1 MKQTT
6 TILIVDDEPT
16 ARDML
21 EMLLANQGY
30 ELASASNGAEA
41 LKLAAELI
49 PDVILLD
56 VMMPEMDGF
65 EVCERLRADP
75 TLAGVPVLMVTALDD
90 RDSRLQGIESGA
102 DDFISKPY
110 DRFEL
115 RARLKTITKLNRYR
129 RLLNEQ
135 IKFEWV
141 IDKTDDAFLILDKD
155 EQVIYS
161 NPQAR
166 LYLSTTEIKPT
177 TKFLELVGQQYH
189 CEPQDGW
196 ANGLIYI
203 NESFKPRYLV
213 RPESARSHAF
223 WLQVDVMEMGNDSE
237 EKYLI
242 RLRDVTQ
249 NISSERVRWT
259 FQGQINHKLRSP
271 LMPITSGLEYL
282 KNNVEQLSEP
292 QLKEFLDVM
301 HQGSVRLQSEIEEIL
316 KFLNISQVDKL
327 GWDNCNLSNIRSM
340 VTSIAESLEIESV
353 KLQNQVSE
361 EFNKTDIFISRRAVE
376 LILTELF
383 SNAKKFH
390 PQHSPI
396 LELHISKLDDN
407 ICVQVMDDGIH
418 LSPDQLAKIW
428 ISYYQAEKDFTGQL
442 PGMGLGLSM
451 VSSLVWNIGGKC
463 RAFNREDKN
472 GFVVELLLPLMN
484 TKD

>member
-30 ELASASNGAEA
+30 ELASASNGLEA

-65 EVCERLRADP
+65 EVCEHIRADP
-75 TLAGVPVLMVTALDD
+75 ILAGVPVLMVTALDD
-90 RDSRLQGIESGA
+90 RDSRLQGIEAGA

-135 IKFEWV
+135 VKFEWV
-141 IDKTDDAFLILDKD
+141 IEKTDDAFLILDKN
-155 EQVIYS
+155 EKIIYT

-166 LYLSTTEIKPT
+166 LYLSTTDIQAN
-177 TKFLELVGQQYH
+177 TKFLELARQQYH
-189 CEPQDGW
+189 CEPQDAW
-196 ANGLIYI
+196 ANGLIYTD
-203 NESFKPRYLV
+203 ESFKPRYLV

-223 WLQVDVMEMGNDSE
+223 WLQAEVMEMGNDSE

-327 GWDNCNLSNIRSM
+327 AWDNCNLNDIGTM
-340 VTSIAESLEIESV
+340 VNSIAESLEIESV
-353 KLQNQVSE
+353 NLQSQGIENQ
-361 EFNKTDIFISRRAVE
+361 NKIPLFISRRAVE

-390 PQHSPI
+390 PQHTPNLDI
-396 LELHISKLDDN
+396 QISKLPEG
-407 ICVQVMDDGIH
+407 ICLQVIDDGTH
-418 LSPDQLAKIW
+418 LSPDQLSNLW
-428 ISYYQAEKDFTGQL
+428 TSYYQAEKDFTGQL
-442 PGMGLGLSM
+442 PGMGLGLAM
-451 VSSLVWNIGGKC
+451 VSSLVWNVGGKC

-472 GFVVELLLPLMN
+472 GLVIEIIFPLMN
-484 TKD
+484 VKD

>member
-30 ELASASNGAEA
+30 ELASASNGFEA
-41 LKLAAELI
+41 LKLAAELM

-75 TLAGVPVLMVTALDD
+75 ILAKVPVLMVTALDD
-90 RDSRLQGIESGA
+90 RDSRLHGIEAGA

-141 IDKTDDAFLILDKD
+141 VEKTDDAFLILNKD
-155 EQVIYS
+155 EQIIYA

-166 LYLSTTEIKPT
+166 FCLSTDNIEPT
-177 TKFLELVGQQYH
+177 TKFLDLAKQQYH
-189 CEPQDGW
+189 CEPQEAW
-196 ANGLIYI
+196 VNGLSFTG
-203 NESFKPRYLV
+203 ESFQPRYLV
-213 RPESARSHAF
+213 RPETARSHAF
-223 WLQVDVMEMGNDSE
+223 WLQAEVMEITTESE

-282 KNNVEQLSEP
+282 KNNVSQLSEP

-301 HQGSVRLQSEIEEIL
+301 HQGANRLQSEIEEIL
-316 KFLNISQVDKL
+316 KYLNISQVDKL
-327 GWDNCNLSNIRSM
+327 GWDNCNLHDIESM
-340 VTSIAESLEIESV
+340 VNSIAESLEIDSV
-353 KLQNQVSE
+353 KLQHQGFE
-361 EFNKTDIFISRRAVE
+361 EFNKTYIFISRRAVE
-376 LILTELF
+376 LIFTELF

-390 PQHSPI
+390 PQHSPN
-396 LELHISKLDDN
+396 LDIN
-407 ICVQVMDDGIH
+407 INQSSEGICLQVIDDGEH

-428 ISYYQAEKDFTGQL
+428 TSYYQAEKDFTGQL

-463 RAFNREDKN
+463 RAFNRQDKN
-472 GFVVELLLPLMN
+472 GLVIEIIFPLMN
-484 TKD
+484 INN

>member
-30 ELASASNGAEA
+30 ELASASNGLEA
-41 LKLAAELI
+41 LKLAAELM

-65 EVCERLRADP
+65 EVCERLRADS
-75 TLAGVPVLMVTALDD
+75 TLAKVPVLMVTALDD
-90 RDSRLQGIESGA
+90 RDSRLQGIEAGA

-141 IDKTDDAFLILDKD
+141 VEKTDDAFLILNKD
-155 EQVIYS
+155 EQIIYA

-166 LYLSTTEIKPT
+166 FCLSTDNIEPT
-177 TKFLELVGQQYH
+177 TKFLDLAKQQYH
-189 CEPQDGW
+189 CEPQEAW
-196 ANGLIYI
+196 VNGL
-203 NESFKPRYLV
+203 NFVEESFQPRYLV
-213 RPESARSHAF
+213 RPETARYHAF
-223 WLQVDVMEMGNDSE
+223 WLQAEVMEITTESE

-282 KNNVEQLSEP
+282 KNNVAQLSEP

-301 HQGSVRLQSEIEEIL
+301 HQGANRLQSEIEEIL
-316 KFLNISQVDKL
+316 KYLNISQVDKL
-327 GWDNCNLSNIRSM
+327 GWDNCNLHDIESLIN
-340 VTSIAESLEIESV
+340 SIAESLEIDSV
-353 KLQNQVSE
+353 KLQHQGFDD
-361 EFNKTDIFISRRAVE
+361 FNHTYIFISRRAVE

-390 PQHSPI
+390 PQHSP
-396 LELHISKLDDN
+396 SLDIN
-407 ICVQVMDDGIH
+407 INQLSDGICLQVIDDGEH
-418 LSPDQLAKIW
+418 LAPDQLAKIW
-428 ISYYQAEKDFTGQL
+428 TSYYQAEKDFTGQL

-463 RAFNREDKN
+463 RAFNREDKH
-472 GFVVELLLPLMN
+472 GLVIEIIFPLMN
-484 TKD
+484 MTD